1 MSTYHQEAGGTST
14 STQQYQM
21 MSAAVERSN
30 LDRHDELY
38 FSSRLDCFSLNLQ
51 GI

>member
-14 STQQYQM
+14 SIQQYQM
-21 MSAAVERSN
+21 MSAAAERSN
-30 LDRHDELY
+30 LNRQDELY
-38 FSSRLDCFSLNLQ
+38 VFLRLDHFSLNLQ